1 MKVDVAPELL
11 RWAVERAGYSET
23 TLSGR
28 FPKLGRWLRGED
40 RPTLKQLDRFAQA
53 MHPPVGYC
61 FLREPPQER
70 VPMPD
75 LRTTGR
81 VSIERPSP
89 DPGWALLAPCCRYH

>member
-11 RWAVERAGYSET
+11 RWGGERAGYSET
-23 TLSGR
+23 TLAGR
-28 FPKLGRWLRGED
+28 FPKLGQWLRGED
-40 RPTLKQLDRFAQA
+40 RPTLKKLDPFAQA
-53 MHPPVGYC
+53 MHPPVGYF

-75 LRTTGR
+75 LGTTGK

-89 DPGWALLAPCCRYH
+89 DPGRALLAPSRRYH